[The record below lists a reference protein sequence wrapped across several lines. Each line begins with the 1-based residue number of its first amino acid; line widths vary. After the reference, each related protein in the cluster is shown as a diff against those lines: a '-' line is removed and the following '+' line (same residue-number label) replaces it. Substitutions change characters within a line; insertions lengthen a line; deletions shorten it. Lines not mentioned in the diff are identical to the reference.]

1 MAEDNYYDDAPLP
14 AEAEATMAEAPVEE
28 EVQDS
33 NLTLLPKSFFPPE
46 KDLAPGSVCKIQVE
60 EVREDQVLV
69 SYAKDEGQEEEVL
82 EEAPMPA
89 GPPMD
94 AEMSGMY

>member
-1 MAEDNYYDDAPLP
+1 MADENFYDDLPAP
-14 AEAEATMAEAPVEE
+14 AEAPMEEAPVEE

-69 SYAKDEGQEEEVL
+69 SYLKDETAEEVV
-82 EEAPMPA
+82 EAPMP
-89 GPPMD
+89 GGVPVD
-94 AEMSGMY
+94 EEMSGMY

>member
-1 MAEDNYYDDAPLP
+1 MAENFYDDMPAPAADTTAAP
-14 AEAEATMAEAPVEE
+14 APEPEE
-28 EVQDS
+28 EPSDS

-69 SYAKDEGQEEEVL
+69 SYLKDETQEEEVV
-82 EEAPMPA
+82 APEMATEPIS
-89 GPPMD
+89 PPGG
-94 AEMSGMY
+94 EMAGMY

>member
-1 MAEDNYYDDAPLP
+1 MAEENFYDDMPAP
-14 AEAEATMAEAPVEE
+14 AEPSEDEAPVEE

-46 KDLAPGSVCKIQVE
+46 KDLAPGSVCKIKVE

-69 SYAKDEGQEEEVL
+69 SYAKDESHEEVM
-82 EEAPMPA
+82 EEAPMPGGA
-89 GPPMD
+89 PVD